1 MDKIIEYRT
10 VSAFECADLDKL
22 VNEAIQAGFQP
33 YGPPYGSEGGVSQAV
48 VKIETP
54 GADGKPLVSPL
65 LESSGTGRA

>member
-1 MDKIIEYRT
+1 MEKIIEYQT

-48 VKIETP
+48 VKMATP
-54 GADGKPLVSPL
+54 GADAKPLNSTL
-65 LESSGTGRA
+65 AESSGTGRV